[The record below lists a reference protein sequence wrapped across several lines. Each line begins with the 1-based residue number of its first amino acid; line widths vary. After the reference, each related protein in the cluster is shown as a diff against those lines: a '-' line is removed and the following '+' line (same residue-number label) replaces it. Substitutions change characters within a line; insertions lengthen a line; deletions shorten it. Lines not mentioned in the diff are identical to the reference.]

1 MFHAGKQRFFLVQK
15 VSWNISS
22 LFLKWPTARQSSY
35 QSLPAIQLD
44 RQWFLLKG
52 KLKQQLAV
60 FESSS
65 QGNKSVGSPTVNVS
79 FTFDVKMICSNNQY
93 CKKPL
98 SKSNITT
105 SKSCSYKDGD
115 GRWFWYCIPVDST
128 FPDFYWVKRPWNR
141 KIKSLLVSELIIFIA
156 YSHSRG

>member
-1 MFHAGKQRFFLVQK
+1 MTYSK
-15 VSWNISS
+15 
-22 LFLKWPTARQSSY
+22 T
-35 QSLPAIQLD
+35 
-44 RQWFLLKG
+44 
-52 KLKQQLAV
+52 V
-60 FESSS
+60 FIPESSRHPAGQAVVS
-65 QGNKSVGSPTVNVS
+65 SKKANSTTTGCFWILYSGKKRVGSPTVNVS
-79 FTFDVKMICSNNQY
+79 FTFDVKVICSNNQY

-156 YSHSRG
+156 YSHSRGWVLFALFLRDGKPKKIRNAD